1 MADKRVTM
9 IKPVVGK
16 VKSPS
21 YPLPDD
27 DFIFG
32 IASKLDKEGAGEV
45 VQSWA
50 QSKSSEPPCSM
61 QSFVATNKAALKHGC
76 LTSKAQRE
84 YGKKYPVM
92 KQNPKQSNSKK
103 SGEDDMQK
111 AKIGEVITSIYQE
124 TEGPHQPPQA
134 FGIQTKKNSVN
145 MTELLRCNPTDDDET
160 DYPDLSGKKRKGR
173 LPPAKATKSSLI
185 VAKCR
190 EPPSAEEMAKIKS
203 IGEFKM
209 KKFQNVQPRVKCY
222 M

>member
-1 MADKRVTM
+1 
-9 IKPVVGK
+9 
-16 VKSPS
+16 
-21 YPLPDD
+21 
-27 DFIFG
+27 
-32 IASKLDKEGAGEV
+32 
-45 VQSWA
+45 
-50 QSKSSEPPCSM
+50 M

-84 YGKKYPVM
+84 FGKKHPVM

-103 SGEDDMQK
+103 SDEDDMQQK

-124 TEGPHQPPQA
+124 SKGPHQPPQT

-145 MTELLRCNPTDDDET
+145 MTELLRCKVDDET

-203 IGEFKM
+203 VEEFKM
-209 KKFQNVQPRVKCY
+209 KKFQSVQPRVKCY